1 MNDRFT
7 HFIFDRFVHF
17 LAFAMCELE
26 DSWSHKLMLDPQEL
40 SMLSR
45 SISVEL
51 EIIDTSPNSKV
62 PSNIDLDGK
71 SKIQVIIIEL
81 NYRFV
86 QENYQSILL

>member
-1 MNDRFT
+1 
-7 HFIFDRFVHF
+7 
-17 LAFAMCELE
+17 
-26 DSWSHKLMLDPQEL
+26 MLDPQEL

-71 SKIQVIIIEL
+71 SEIQVIIIEL

-86 QENYQSILL
+86 QE